1 MGSEYKR
8 RQKEVT
14 GQNAVRGYDVIS
26 AGATGIV
33 ATADHTAATDNY
45 GMAQWTAPR
54 AGLMDYVVAEVN
66 PAVASGTLNISV
78 AHGGAVVA
86 SGSLVSS
93 LERVYSIELSNEVAI
108 ASGSVLQIAYAVPT
122 AIGALGTAIYTNFSA
137 RVGLRYK
144 ER

>member
-14 GQNAVRGYDVIS
+14 GQNAVRGYDVVS
-26 AGATGIV
+26 VGATGIV
-33 ATADHTAATDNY
+33 ATANHTAATDCNSL
-45 GMAQWTAPR
+45 AQWTAPR
-54 AGLMDYVVAEVN
+54 AGLLDYIVADVN

-78 AHGGAVVA
+78 AHGGVVVA
-86 SGSLVSS
+86 SGALVSS
-93 LERVYSIELSNEVAI
+93 LERVYSIELNNEVTI
-108 ASGSVLQIAYAVPT
+108 ASGAVLQVAYAVPT
-122 AIGALGTAIYTNFSA
+122 AVGALGSAIYTNFSA